1 MKLSFLIQPPN
12 SLYQT
17 GGNGIDITAR
27 YRETVVI
34 NNTVIVIII

>member
-17 GGNGIDITAR
+17 GNGIDITAR